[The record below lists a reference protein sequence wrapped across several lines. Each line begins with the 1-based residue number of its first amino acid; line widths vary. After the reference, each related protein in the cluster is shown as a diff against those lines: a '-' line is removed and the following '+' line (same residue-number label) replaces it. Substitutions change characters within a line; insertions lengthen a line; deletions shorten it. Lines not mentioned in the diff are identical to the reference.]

1 MAAISKLLH
10 VLTKKMFPFWEHV
23 GVHVTPVHFYEPVP
37 DTRDL
42 TSDIWSR
49 TSALVGM
56 DLAEARQLRLLA
68 DFRDTFKAECD
79 ALPLDPTGNPRD
91 FYYRNDTF
99 GWVDAA
105 ILYCVLR
112 HFKPRTICEIGSGFS
127 TLLTARALAANRSE
141 DPRYECNVL
150 AIDPFPAHALKAALS
165 GSVRFRE
172 TAVQNVS
179 LAEFDMLRAGDV
191 LFIDSSHVLKTG
203 SDVQWMYLEIL
214 PRLAPGVLIH
224 AHDIFLP
231 REYPERWLKKE
242 HRFWNEQYLLQA
254 FLSFNSAFEVLLSA
268 ALLHLRHAEMLAQSF
283 AIYHP
288 SHESPGSF
296 WFRRR
301 LEHDPCSSH
310 ARV

>member
-1 MAAISKLLH
+1 
-10 VLTKKMFPFWEHV
+10 MFPLWERM

-37 DTRDL
+37 DTRELRSDL
-42 TSDIWSR
+42 WSR
-49 TSALVGM
+49 TSELVGV
-56 DLAEARQLRLLA
+56 DLSEDRQLQLLA
-68 DFRDTFKAECD
+68 DFRVKFKTECD
-79 ALPLDPTGNPRD
+79 TLPLDRTGNPSD

-112 HFKPRTICEIGSGFS
+112 HFKPRTICEIGSGSS
-127 TLLTARALAANRSE
+127 TLLTARALAANRGE
-141 DPRYECNVL
+141 DPRYECDVL
-150 AIDPFPAHALKAALS
+150 TIDPFPSGALKAAAS
-165 GSVRFRE
+165 GNVRFRE
-172 TAVQNVS
+172 APVQSVP
-179 LAEFDMLRAGDV
+179 LAEFEKLRAGDV

-231 REYPERWLKKE
+231 REYPERWIKKDR
-242 HRFWNEQYLLQA
+242 RFWNEQYVLQA

-268 ALLHLRHAEMLAQSF
+268 ALLHLRHSEVLAQSF
-283 AIYHP
+283 AIYDP

-301 LEHDPCSSH
+301 EVSH
-310 ARV
+310 HAAFRPAAHRR